1 MKNLRA
7 LLLFILLF
15 SLKSMAQDG
24 RLSQIWSLPSMMNP
38 SLVGKTD
45 EPILSG
51 IGYSNQKT
59 KFSQVQHQYAFL
71 NGRFGKDYEKTGKA
85 FGIGATYYQYGSGNS
100 VTPSPI
106 NAKFFSITGAYHLRL
121 SKDETH
127 LLSIGAQFA
136 FANAT
141 ANEKGSFYDKEI
153 NGGGFRWTDMDS
165 SGLRSNASGYMDM
178 NIGANYKYTGENI
191 GIEAGVGAYH
201 FTHPKMALITS
212 DKETGL
218 RGRMVFHGKIDILV
232 SPSRNLV
239 FNNIFWTEG
248 LYWQSTALDLYTL
261 VANWSG
267 VELMKTN
274 LSPTKFSMDYGMYTR
289 SFKTIM
295 PYLSAHPGNGINL
308 RLSYETPIAS
318 NVYQSYTAK
327 RFELSLQYAPPSK
340 GKSKRSYKT
349 AKQRE
354 EKSKN
359 AEDSV
364 INSLPP
370 LAQVD
375 KDHDGVTDSL
385 DKCPDQ
391 AGPLNNQGCPIFD
404 KDGDGVSDMIDKCP
418 DQAGPLENQGCPNFM
433 KNSSNQSIENSEDY
447 YSSTINS
454 DLVPRD
460 TMQFFTFFDFN
471 SSQLTQ
477 NSFALLNKLVEF
489 LKKHNEYRCFIA
501 GHSDNEGDNESNMKI
516 SSRRASVVKSY
527 LGSYGIADV
536 RMKSS
541 FFGKTQLLPIFDKNL
556 MWMNRRVELLLI
568 KVK

>member
-1 MKNLRA
+1 MKNLCSS
-7 LLLFILLF
+7 LVLFTLF
-15 SLKSMAQDG
+15 SLHAEAQDG

-85 FGIGATYYQYGSGNS
+85 FGLGGTYYQYGSGNS

-106 NAKFFSITGAYHLRL
+106 NAKFFSFTGAYHMRL

-165 SGLRSNASGYMDM
+165 SGLRSNASGYMDI

-232 SPSRNLV
+232 SPTRNIV

-274 LSPTKFSMDYGMYTR
+274 LSSTKFSMDYGMYTR
-289 SFKTIM
+289 SFKTVM

-308 RLSYETPIAS
+308 RLSYEIPIAS

-340 GKSKRSYKT
+340 GKGKRSYKT

-354 EKSKN
+354 AKN
-359 AEDSV
+359 AVDSVKTILLEDS
-364 INSLPP
+364 
-370 LAQVD
+370 D
-375 KDHDGVTDSL
+375 KDGVADSI
-385 DKCPDQ
+385 DKCPDE
-391 AGPLNNQGCPIFD
+391 AGPFTNLGCPLLD
-404 KDGDGVSDMIDKCP
+404 KDGDGVNDLIDKCP
-418 DQAGPLENQGCPNFM
+418 DQPGPPENLGCPNFM
-433 KNSSNQSIENSEDY
+433 KNSSKKAFESSEEYYTSMINSE
-447 YSSTINS
+447 II
-454 DLVPRD
+454 PKD
-460 TMQFFTFFDFN
+460 TVQLFTFFDFN

-477 NSFALLNKLVEF
+477 NSFVLLNKMVDF
-489 LKKHNEYRCFIA
+489 LKRNNEYRATIA

-541 FFGKTQLLPIFDKNL
+541 FYGKTRLLPIYDKNL